1 MKICKS
7 SVILLLLVLAFTL
20 CACGGGTITTGEASE
35 YLDEEGVSSGGSTAG
50 GEVTISIECATILD
64 HMENLDK
71 SKQPLI
77 PEDGVLLAE
86 TTVAF
91 EEGDTVMDVLQK
103 VTMDHKMHMEFEES
117 PAYDGG
123 YVNGINNIYEFDCGA
138 GSGWKYFVNG
148 WEPNYGCG
156 KYILTDGD
164 VIQWRYTCDNGQDLK

>member
-1 MKICKS
+1 MKFCKS

-20 CACGGGTITTGEASE
+20 CACGTVTTGEASE

-64 HMENLDK
+64 NMEKLDK

-77 PEDGVLLAE
+77 PEDGILVAE
-86 TTVAF
+86 MTVPF
-91 EEGDTVMDVLQK
+91 EEGETVMDILK
-103 VTMDHKMHMEFEES
+103 RVTKDNKMQMEFEES

-123 YVNGINNIYEFDCGA
+123 YVNSINNIYEFDCGA
-138 GSGWKYFVNG
+138 GSGWKYFVND
-148 WEPNYGCG
+148 WEPNYGSG